1 MHFDGLQWAAYSFRW
16 NDAQT
21 DAELVGA
28 KGEDAVIAGKPW
40 RFHSR
45 SECLRCHNMRSNYTP
60 GYSALTLGAQLESLT
75 SVGLAPEGTRPPPP
89 AKAPALEQRTRHYLH
104 ANCATCHQLHGGG
117 SVRMIVEADRPL
129 RETRLLDPPIVIP
142 QNATN
147 VGVDPFGAVSVQTP
161 GQAQLQQVGTIQLAF
176 FLNPEGLLQ
185 LGENLYAQTDASSTP
200 TSGNPG
206 VDGLGKLRQNMLEA
220 SNVEPVQELID
231 LITTQ
236 RSFELNSQAVQAGDQ
251 ILQIISNLRR
261 F

>member
-1 MHFDGLQWAAYSFRW
+1 VSG
-16 NDAQT
+16 
-21 DAELVGA
+21 
-28 KGEDAVIAGKPW
+28 
-40 RFHSR
+40 
-45 SECLRCHNMRSNYTP
+45 
-60 GYSALTLGAQLESLT
+60 SANTG
-75 SVGLAPEGTRPPPP
+75 
-89 AKAPALEQRTRHYLH
+89 
-104 ANCATCHQLHGGG
+104 
-117 SVRMIVEADRPL
+117 
-129 RETRLLDPPIVIP
+129 RLLDPPIVIP

-147 VGVDPFGAVSVQTP
+147 VVVDPFGAVSVQTP
-161 GQAQLQQVGTIQLAF
+161 GQTTLQQVGTIQLAF

-200 TSGNPG
+200 TTGNPG